1 MNTGQCLCGAV
12 KFEVSGAEADIHAC
26 HCSMCR
32 RWNGGPALAT
42 EVASVRFS
50 GEEHIE
56 RFASSSWAERGFC
69 RKCGS
74 NLFYLLKPSRY
85 MMWTGAFDDA
95 EQFRLVGEICV
106 DDKPGTYDFVGEH
119 PRHGGLPGVG

>member
-1 MNTGQCLCGAV
+1 MNTGRCLCGAV
-12 KFEVSGAEADIHAC
+12 EFEAEGVETEIHAC

-32 RWNGGPALAT
+32 RWNGGPALAAGV
-42 EVASVRFS
+42 ESVRFT

-56 RFASSSWAERGFC
+56 SYASSEWAERGFC

-85 MMWTGAFDDA
+85 IMWIGAFDDA
-95 EQFRLVGEICV
+95 EQFKLVGEICL
-106 DDKPGTYDFVGEH
+106 DDKPSTYDFVGDH
-119 PRHGGLPGVG
+119 PRHAGLPFS